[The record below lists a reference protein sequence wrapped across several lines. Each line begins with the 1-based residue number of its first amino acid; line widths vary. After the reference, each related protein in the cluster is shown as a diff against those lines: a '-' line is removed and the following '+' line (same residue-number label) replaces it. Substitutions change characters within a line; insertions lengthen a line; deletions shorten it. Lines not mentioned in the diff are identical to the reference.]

1 MHYYKKNIGDYR
13 RRAHSLT
20 ILEHGVYSQLLDEYY
35 LNEKPLP
42 KNIEEVCD
50 EIGARSEEEIAA
62 VHKILKKFFSL
73 TKKGFQQTHCDE
85 VISAYQA
92 NSLIN
97 KENGK
102 KGGRPK
108 GKTKRV
114 NSDNPNESEST
125 GNQEPLT
132 TNHKPLS
139 SNIKPKP
146 IPQNKFENEDM
157 NVAKH
162 IYQKLLKMNP
172 SQKKPN
178 FNVWAMD
185 INKINRLDKH
195 SHSHIKKVFDWA
207 NQDDFW
213 CTNILSPSKLRKQYD
228 TLVIKMG
235 AVKKQE
241 AKLRLPFSDDD
252 LWPYAQK
259 HGLSKYLSGE
269 NFKQY
274 RARLQK
280 EINLRDEK

>member
-114 NSDNPNESEST
+114 NSDNPNESESK

-132 TNHKPLS
+132 TNHKPQDQKTRRTFVPPS
-139 SNIKPKP
+139 ITEVSDYISEKGYSIDPETFIDHYQANGWMRGKSKIKDWKACVRTWSKNGSNGNGNGKT
-146 IPQNKFENEDM
+146 Q
-157 NVAKH
+157 
-162 IYQKLLKMNP
+162 Q
-172 SQKKPN
+172 
-178 FNVWAMD
+178 
-185 INKINRLDKH
+185 
-195 SHSHIKKVFDWA
+195 
-207 NQDDFW
+207 
-213 CTNILSPSKLRKQYD
+213 PSKHEQALNRTSEALRQAIEEEGLD
-228 TLVIKMG
+228 SSVI
-235 AVKKQE
+235 QE
-241 AKLRLPFSDDD
+241 
-252 LWPYAQK
+252 
-259 HGLSKYLSGE
+259 
-269 NFKQY
+269 
-274 RARLQK
+274 
-280 EINLRDEK
+280 I